1 MTNKIWSY
9 FIIIGILY
17 TIITNNIET
26 LNIEILNSTKTSLN
40 MILDIFPVMALWLGI
55 MNIANTSGL
64 LQKIS
69 KFISPVVGKIFNE
82 IPKNHETLSLISS
95 NIILNMLGLGN
106 AATPIG
112 LKTMNKL
119 KELNNN
125 RDSASNSMITFLA
138 MNTSGLT
145 LIPTTVISLRIMHGS
160 INPTEIV
167 LACIVSTFLS
177 TLTALTLDRIFRRLN
192 HD

>member
-9 FIIIGILY
+9 FIIVGILY
-17 TIITNNIET
+17 TIITNNMEM
-26 LNIEILNSTKTSLN
+26 LSIEILNSTKTSLN

-64 LQKIS
+64 LKKIS
-69 KFISPVVGKIFNE
+69 NLISPIVGRIFNE
-82 IPKNHETLSLISS
+82 IPKNHEALSLISS
-95 NIILNMLGLGN
+95 NIIFNMLGLGN

-112 LKTMNKL
+112 LKTMNTL

-125 RDSASNSMITFLA
+125 QDSASNSMITFLA

-160 INPTEIV
+160 TNPSEIV
-167 LACIVSTFLS
+167 IACIISTFLS
-177 TLTALTLDRIFRRLN
+177 TLTALILDRIFRRLR